1 MFGRIK
7 DINALK
13 RLSLFLISGGLLINL
28 TGCFTPGLTGR
39 LAESLPV
46 ALHSQETA
54 NWCWAASGQ
63 MVMAYL
69 GHNVPQCTQANNR
82 FYRSDCCNLALCPYP
97 TAPTHD
103 ANGNCVGC
111 ACGGWPEFD
120 KYGFTFNRTSGAA
133 LTWSQLKQQ
142 LSGKKKPVAF
152 SWGWVGGGGHMMV
165 AKGYHTLDKTD
176 YVEIFDPWAPCS
188 GDARIITYDFY
199 NAAAADH
206 THWNDF
212 YDVTYAG
219 GR

>member
-13 RLSLFLISGGLLINL
+13 RLSLFFISGGLFINL
-28 TGCFTPGLTGR
+28 TGCCTPGLTG
-39 LAESLPV
+39 SLPV
-46 ALHSQETA
+46 TRHPQETA

-63 MVMAYL
+63 MVMDYL
-69 GHNVPQCTQANNR
+69 GHSVSQCTQANNR

-97 TAPTHD
+97 AAPTYD
-103 ANGNCVGC
+103 SSGNCVGC

-120 KYGFTFNRTSGAA
+120 KYGFTFNKTLGVA

-142 LSGKKKPVAF
+142 LSDCKKKPIAF

-165 AKGYHTLDKTD
+165 AKGYRTLDEIN